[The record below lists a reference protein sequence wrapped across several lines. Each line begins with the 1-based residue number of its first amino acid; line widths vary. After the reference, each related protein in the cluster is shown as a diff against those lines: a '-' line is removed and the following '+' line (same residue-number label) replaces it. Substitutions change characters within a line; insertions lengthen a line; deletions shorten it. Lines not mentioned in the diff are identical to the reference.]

1 MTLYHPEDWGI
12 AIQYFEQGKHL
23 ENLDYIDPWTERH
36 GTNIYDEI
44 NLQRYFEFRLNREYI
59 DPIVYSKDQRE
70 ALEGLINSG
79 ERIKRSVDNN
89 HLFSLV
95 EKNLEPCLYKSP
107 VGFIREIWRL
117 DIEVKWRGY
126 KSYSEQADGSIKVTK
141 EETCA
146 A

>member
-1 MTLYHPEDWGI
+1 MDTGI
-12 AIQYFEQGKHL
+12 CKLCGKEKELVDKSH
-23 ENLDYIDPWTERH
+23 IVPKH
-36 GTNIYDEI
+36 
-44 NLQRYFEFRLNREYI
+44 FHEYI
-59 DPIVYSKDQRE
+59 THELKKYFNDIPTNSTAYIYSQNGKE
-70 ALEGLINSG
+70 KLIQNG
-79 ERIKRSVDNN
+79 
-89 HLFSLV
+89 
-95 EKNLEPCLYKSP
+95 LYKSP